1 MKEFKNFDEA
11 KKNAEYTGTE
21 QIPVG
26 AYVAKIMG
34 VRYENGQNGNSDR
47 IVIQFDIAEGEQKDF
62 FAKQYEQNTAD
73 DKKWKGKTTIY
84 VPKDDGT
91 QKDQWT
97 ANTFARWVNAIE
109 KSNDGYSWD
118 WDESK
123 WKDKKIGLIFGEV
136 GSRIKNKDV
145 KYVECRF
152 PASVDDVK
160 NGKCKIPEFK
170 AKNGY
175 GTPANNATS
184 DNSFINTVEGADEI
198 PF

>member
-1 MKEFKNFDEA
+1 MRMA
-11 KKNAEYTGTE
+11 RTE
-21 QIPVG
+21 IPTELLFSL
-26 AYVAKIMG
+26 I
-34 VRYENGQNGNSDR
+34 S
-47 IVIQFDIAEGEQKDF
+47 QKVNRKT

-118 WDESK
+118 WDENK

-136 GSRIKNKDV
+136 GSRIENKDV

-175 GTPANNATS
+175 GTAANNATS